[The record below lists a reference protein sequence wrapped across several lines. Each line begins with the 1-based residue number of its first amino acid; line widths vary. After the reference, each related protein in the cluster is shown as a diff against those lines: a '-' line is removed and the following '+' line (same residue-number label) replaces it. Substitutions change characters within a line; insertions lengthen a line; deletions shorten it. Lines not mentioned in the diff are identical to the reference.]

1 VSKPNV
7 RIAAMAGTGRTVML
21 RSIIPRDEAFF
32 TMFDELTG
40 HIVEGTGLLQRM
52 LEDGAQVQELAE
64 QLHQCEHRGDETVH
78 RALGHLHRTFV
89 TPLDRL
95 DIHRLVTRLDDI
107 LDFAHAA
114 GSRLALYRPRLA
126 QPGARELSVTL
137 TEAARE
143 VQEMVGLLRSLKKK
157 DRILAL
163 TVQINTSEN
172 RADRQRREAVA
183 ALLEEERDP
192 FEFIKWKEILDL
204 MEQATD
210 CCEDVADVVEGIV
223 LAHG

>member
-1 VSKPNV
+1 
-7 RIAAMAGTGRTVML
+7 ML
-21 RSIIPRDEAFF
+21 RSIIPRDEEFF
-32 TMFDELTG
+32 TMFDELTA
-40 HIVEGTGLLQRM
+40 HIVEGTTILNQMMTNGGSVEADANR
-52 LEDGAQVQELAE
+52 
-64 QLHQCEHRGDETVH
+64 LHECEHRGDETVH

-107 LDFAHAA
+107 LDFSHAA
-114 GSRLALYRPRLA
+114 GSRLALYRPHST
-126 QPGARELSVTL
+126 PPEARDLSSTLLTAAHLMQELVS
-137 TEAARE
+137 
-143 VQEMVGLLRSLKKK
+143 LLRNLKKK

-163 TVQINTSEN
+163 TVEVNTREN
-172 RADRQRREAVA
+172 EADRQRREAVA
-183 ALLEEERDP
+183 RLLREEKDP

-210 CCEDVADVVEGIV
+210 CCEDVADTIEGIV